1 MTLPKLAYLTGE
13 YPRASDTFIQ
23 REVAHLRRLGHEVL
37 TCSIRT
43 TGAEHLVGPEQRDE
57 HTRTFKVI
65 DAAKHPG
72 TLIKAHVTWMKTPR
86 RYLSALALAWSTAPK
101 GIKGRLYNLIYFIEA
116 GVLAHKLDQEGVTHL
131 HNHIAKA
138 SCTVAMLAGALSG
151 IRWSFTI
158 HGPDI
163 FFEPHHWR
171 IDEKAARASFVSCI
185 SHFCRSQLMCFADA
199 KHWPRFHIVH
209 CGVDP
214 SRYAAQPDH
223 TGQRALFVGRL
234 AAVKGVPIL
243 VDAVARLANTHPD
256 LDLRLVGDGP
266 DRETLEKEVAK
277 RGLQDRV
284 TFLGYRSQA
293 EVAEELAQA
302 DVFVLPSFAEG
313 VPVVLMEAMAAQVPV
328 VTTRIAGV
336 PELVEDG
343 VSGRVVPPGDTDAFI
358 AALEDMLRDATQRQT
373 FGAAG
378 RRKVLQEYDAAT
390 EARWLSHLFSA
401 YATDTPKPGLRPDPE
416 LAE

>member
-1 MTLPKLAYLTGE
+1 MSLPRIAYLTGE

-23 REVAHLRRLGHEVL
+23 REVANLRSLGHEVL

-43 TGAEHLVGPEQRDE
+43 TGAEHLVGPEQREE
-57 HTRTFKVI
+57 HARTFKVL
-65 DAAKHPG
+65 DAMRNPA
-72 TLIKAHVTWMKTPR
+72 TVLRAHWRWMKTPG
-86 RYLSALALAWSTAPK
+86 RYLSALSLAWQSAPK

-116 GVLAHKLDQEGVTHL
+116 GVLAAKLADEGVTHL

-151 IRWSFTI
+151 LRWSFTI

-171 IDEKAARASFVSCI
+171 IDEKAARAAFVACI
-185 SHFCRSQLMCFADA
+185 SHFCRSQLMCFADSD
-199 KHWPRFHIVH
+199 HWHKLHIVH

-214 SRYAAQPDH
+214 FRYARGPEH
-223 TGQRALFVGRL
+223 TGLRALFVGRL

-243 VDAVARLANTHPD
+243 IEAMAQLARTYPD
-256 LDLRLVGDGP
+256 LTLRLVGDGP
-266 DRETLEKEVAK
+266 DRKTLEAEVSR

-284 TFLGYRSQA
+284 VFLGYRSQA
-293 EVAEELAQA
+293 EVAAELAQT

-328 VTTRIAGV
+328 LTTRIAGV

-343 VSGRVVPPGDTDAFI
+343 VTGRLVPPGNVAAFAQVLDAMLSDS
-358 AALEDMLRDATQRQT
+358 ALRARY
-373 FGAAG
+373 GAAG
-378 RRKVLQEYDAAT
+378 REKVMAEYDAAQ
-390 EARWLSHLFSA
+390 EARWLSHLILA
-401 YATDTPKPGLRPDPE
+401 HAGNKADPGLRPVEGPK
-416 LAE
+416 